1 MPTIN
6 SAQKGYGVSTGTVY
20 STGRSANATFAFN
33 NQTGNASFATGYR
46 AVTARGGGV
55 QHYFYRA
62 FFRFDTSGI
71 SSAPSDATITINGHS
86 GFGNT
91 GNLRLVKGTFANNST
106 CATSDFGSYITENT
120 AYSNEITSW
129 STNDN
134 DITLNSSA
142 LSDMASLD
150 HFILFLIHETHDFD
164 NTAGSSGYN
173 GVYGISFGSTVS
185 IDYTEAASGPTNL
198 TSLNG
203 IAKAN
208 ITSANTITLANI
220 TSINTIS

>member
-6 SAQKGYGVSTGTVY
+6 SAQKGYGVSSGTVY

-46 AVTARGGGV
+46 AVAARGGGV

-71 SSAPSDATITINGHS
+71 SSAPSAATITINGHS

-106 CATSDFGSYITENT
+106 CAASDFGSYITENT

-134 DITLNSSA
+134 DITLNSDA
-142 LSDMASLD
+142 LSDMASSD
-150 HFILFLIHETHDFD
+150 HFILFLVHETHDFD

-185 IDYTEAASGPTNL
+185 IDYTEAASGPADV
-198 TSLNG
+198 TSLSS
-203 IAKAN
+203 IAKAD
-208 ITSANTITLANI
+208 ITSVNTIAI
-220 TSINTIS
+220 ADISSINSVS